1 MVHAARQQRF
11 SEVELERR
19 HLAAE
24 SEPIEVVTRP
34 TLLPFLQTR
43 PGEHARRGAAVLWEL
58 ALEDKALET
67 DGVLSLDFN
76 GRHGHN
82 GRRTRTRARR
92 SAGRATDGATRASAR
107 PRPKG
112 RGGSSSGRH
121 AQTYNTRDPGEGPSG
136 QHPTKVSSLAPK

>member
-24 SEPIEVVTRP
+24 SKPIEVVTRP
-34 TLLPFLQTR
+34 TLLPFLQAR

-58 ALEDKALET
+58 ALEDKTLET
-67 DGVLSLDFN
+67 DGILSLDFN

-82 GRRTRTRARR
+82 GWCTCTTATSKRGSCHRRPLVRDALSRR
-92 SAGRATDGATRASAR
+92 SQGKER
-107 PRPKG
+107 
-112 RGGSSSGRH
+112 
-121 AQTYNTRDPGEGPSG
+121 
-136 QHPTKVSSLAPK
+136 